1 MVISND
7 ELQKANLPLEYDSK
21 LILTKESLN
30 NPLQSI
36 LSIYNFYNSTRYTI
50 LSRNSENVILETIMP
65 SFNLVPS
72 ASNIK
77 DEADYVFYQLTNE
90 QKKVL
95 DFISD

>member
-1 MVISND
+1 M
-7 ELQKANLPLEYDSK
+7 
-21 LILTKESLN
+21 
-30 NPLQSI
+30 
-36 LSIYNFYNSTRYTI
+36 
-50 LSRNSENVILETIMP
+50 LSRNSENVILDTIMP

-95 DFISD
+95 DFISDQQTVAIQGSAGTGKTFIAVEQSKRFSKS